1 MAFLDLLFMSW
12 FGVLDYPLSTVQWF
26 SCHRSDVVGVRENSF
41 GRHFHVVL
49 CVVLRVYF
57 ISFSGWVTFF
67 SLFFGVCA
75 CSDPRISTYS
85 NLPTQH
91 LDPNPKE
98 ISYNSFTQ
106 KRNKV
111 QLGIRVCRFSFSFS
125 SH

>member
-1 MAFLDLLFMSW
+1 MSW

-57 ISFSGWVTFF
+57 MSFSGWVTFF
-67 SLFFGVCA
+67 SLFFEVCA

-85 NLPTQH
+85 KLPVQR
-91 LDPNPKE
+91 LGPYLKE
-98 ISYNSFTQ
+98 ICYGNFAQ
-106 KRNKV
+106 KRSEV
-111 QLGIRVCRFSFSFS
+111 QLEIGV
-125 SH
+125 